1 MITKL
6 NEILSRNI
14 KENIG
19 VYFTV
24 TLFFAIGISVG
35 AFTAKA
41 LDINQK
47 QELVTYLNK
56 FFQIL
61 NNQTVNKNAI
71 FYQSFKNNLQ
81 TVFFIWFLGVT
92 VIGIPFT
99 LLITSFRGFIVGF
112 TVSFLIQGIGWKGFI
127 LILTAVLPQNIVLIP
142 CLLII
147 SATSLCFSIQVF
159 KTKIKRRI
167 VNSIRS
173 NIFSY
178 TMTILIVFA
187 FTIAGSLFE
196 AYISPHILKTLS
208 SYITIQ

>member
-1 MITKL
+1 MISKL
-6 NEILSRNI
+6 NEVLSKNI

-35 AFTAKA
+35 AFTVKA

-47 QELVTYLNK
+47 TELVTYLNK

-61 NNQTVNKNAI
+61 NNQTINKNAV
-71 FYQSFKNNLQ
+71 FYQSIKNNFQ
-81 TVFFIWFLGVT
+81 IVFFIWFLGVT

-112 TVSFLIQGIGWKGFI
+112 TVSFLIQGMGWKGFV
-127 LILTAVLPQNIVLIP
+127 LTLAAVLPQNIIFIP
-142 CLLII
+142 CILIV
-147 SATSLCFSIQVF
+147 SAISLCFSIQVF
-159 KTKIKRRI
+159 KTRIKKRFA
-167 VNSIRS
+167 NSIKS
-173 NIFSY
+173 NIISY
-178 TMTILIVFA
+178 TTTILIIFGVM
-187 FTIAGSLFE
+187 ILGSIIESYL
-196 AYISPHILKTLS
+196 SSHILSSLS

>member
-6 NEILSRNI
+6 NEVLSKNI
-14 KENIG
+14 RENIG

-41 LDINQK
+41 LDVSQK

-61 NNQTVNKNAI
+61 NNQVVNKNAI
-71 FYQSFKNNLQ
+71 FYQSIKNNFQ
-81 TVFFIWFLGVT
+81 TVFFIWLLGVT
-92 VIGIPFT
+92 VIGIPFI
-99 LLITSFRGFIVGF
+99 LIITSFRGFIIGF
-112 TVSFLIQGIGWKGFI
+112 TISFLIQGMGWKGFI
-127 LILTAVLPQNIVLIP
+127 LTLAAVLPQNIIFIP

-159 KTKIKRRI
+159 KVKVRKRI
-167 VNSIRS
+167 INSIRS
-173 NIFSY
+173 NIVSY
-178 TMTILIVFA
+178 TVNILVMFGLTIV
-187 FTIAGSLFE
+187 GSLFE
-196 AYISPHILKTLS
+196 AYISPYILQALS
-208 SYITIQ
+208 SYMTIQ

>member
-1 MITKL
+1 MIKKI
-6 NEILSRNI
+6 NEILSKSI

-19 VYFTV
+19 TYFTV

-35 AFTAKA
+35 AFTVKA
-41 LDINQK
+41 LDVNQK

-61 NNQTVNKNAI
+61 SNQTINKNAI
-71 FYQSFKNNLQ
+71 FYQSIKNNFQ

-92 VIGIPFT
+92 IIGIPLT
-99 LLITSFRGFIVGF
+99 LAITAFRGFVVGF
-112 TVSFLIQGIGWKGFI
+112 TISFFIQGIGWKG
-127 LILTAVLPQNIVLIP
+127 LILTLSAILPQNIIFIP

-147 SATSLCFSIQVF
+147 SATSLCFSVQAF
-159 KTKIKRRI
+159 KSRIRKRI
-167 VNSIRS
+167 VNSIRT

-178 TMTILIVFA
+178 TTITLILFGVM
-187 FTIAGSLFE
+187 IIGSLIE
-196 AYISPHILKTLS
+196 AYISPYMFQSLS

>member
-1 MITKL
+1 MITRL
-6 NEILSRNI
+6 NEFLSKNI

-41 LDINQK
+41 LDMNQK

-61 NNQTVNKNAI
+61 NNQTVNRNAI
-71 FYQSFKNNLQ
+71 LYQSIKNNFQ
-81 TVFFIWFLGVT
+81 MVFLIWFLGVT
-92 VIGIPFT
+92 IIGIPFT
-99 LLITSFRGFIVGF
+99 VLITSFKGFIVGF
-112 TVSFLIQGIGWKGFI
+112 TISFLIQGIGWKGFI
-127 LILTAVLPQNIVLIP
+127 LTLAAIIPQNIIFIP

-159 KTKIKRRI
+159 KTKIRKRI
-167 VNSIRS
+167 MNSIKS

-178 TMTILIVFA
+178 TTIIFVLFVIM
-187 FTIAGSLFE
+187 IAGSLFE
-196 AYISPHILKTLS
+196 AYISPSILQSLS
-208 SYITIQ
+208 TYISVQ

>member
-1 MITKL
+1 MISKL
-6 NEILSRNI
+6 NEVLSKNI

-35 AFTAKA
+35 AFTVKA

-47 QELVTYLNK
+47 TELVTYLNK

-61 NNQTVNKNAI
+61 NNQTINKNAV
-71 FYQSFKNNLQ
+71 FYQSIKNNFQ
-81 TVFFIWFLGVT
+81 IVFFIWFLGVT

-112 TVSFLIQGIGWKGFI
+112 TVSFLIQGMGWKGFV
-127 LILTAVLPQNIVLIP
+127 LTLAAVLPQNIIFIP
-142 CLLII
+142 CILIV
-147 SATSLCFSIQVF
+147 SAISLCFSIQVF
-159 KTKIKRRI
+159 KTRIKKRFA
-167 VNSIRS
+167 NSIKS
-173 NIFSY
+173 NILSY
-178 TMTILIVFA
+178 TTTILIIFGVM
-187 FTIAGSLFE
+187 ILGSIIESYL
-196 AYISPHILKTLS
+196 SSHILSSLS

>member
-6 NEILSRNI
+6 NEVLSKNI

-71 FYQSFKNNLQ
+71 FYQSIKNNFQ

-92 VIGIPFT
+92 IIGIPFT
-99 LLITSFRGFIVGF
+99 LIITSFRGFIVGF
-112 TVSFLIQGIGWKGFI
+112 TISFLIQGIGWRGFI
-127 LILTAVLPQNIVLIP
+127 LTLAAVLPQNIIFIP

-159 KTKIKRRI
+159 KTRIKKRI

-178 TMTILIVFA
+178 TATILIMFA
-187 FTIAGSLFE
+187 VMIVGSLFE
-196 AYISPHILKTLS
+196 AYISPYILQSLS
-208 SYITIQ
+208 SYMTIQ